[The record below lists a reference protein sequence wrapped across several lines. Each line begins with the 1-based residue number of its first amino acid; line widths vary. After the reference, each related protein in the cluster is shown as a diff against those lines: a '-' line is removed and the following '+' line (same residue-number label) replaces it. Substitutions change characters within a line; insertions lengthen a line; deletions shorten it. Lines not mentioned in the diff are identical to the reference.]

1 MANIRKN
8 WLKIWE
14 NREILGVVLGASV
27 ISLILPQLLVRHN

>member
-27 ISLILPQLLVRHN
+27 IRGNLPTILVRGQ